1 MKNTTIFCLAA
12 ALTVSVFGAA
22 CQQPATPNSALSN
35 ANAASG
41 TPANSNSMDHSGHD
55 MSNMQGHDMHSM
67 GPIKSAPNAAS
78 QPYDLQ
84 FIDSMIHHHEGA
96 IMMSEMAI
104 GRTERPELKAFS
116 QKIID
121 DQKKEIDEMKE
132 WREKWYAGKPSA
144 LNMEMPGMQ
153 MGKMMD
159 DSHTKEM
166 QAMQGKDFDVHF
178 IDMMTPHH
186 EGAVKMAQ
194 EALNKA
200 EHAEIKSLAEQII
213 KEQQAEIKQMQNWKN
228 EWSK

>member
-1 MKNTTIFCLAA
+1 
-12 ALTVSVFGAA
+12 
-22 CQQPATPNSALSN
+22 
-35 ANAASG
+35 
-41 TPANSNSMDHSGHD
+41 
-55 MSNMQGHDMHSM
+55 
-67 GPIKSAPNAAS
+67 
-78 QPYDLQ
+78 
-84 FIDSMIHHHEGA
+84 
-96 IMMSEMAI
+96 
-104 GRTERPELKAFS
+104 
-116 QKIID
+116 
-121 DQKKEIDEMKE
+121 MKE

-166 QAMQGKDFDVHF
+166 QAMRGKDFDVHF